1 MGQQQDTER
10 DEKGPTI
17 EPTSSV
23 SAIKVAE
30 PPSNNK
36 GLLTMCGIFN
46 CLLIAGSAFLTIKLV
61 MGRAENKLLLQKLE
75 EKTCTTTES
84 VAAVNLS
91 ADLEAKEKLLE
102 AREELLAA
110 KGEALAAKKATLE
123 TKGKALALKGEEL
136 KAREVLMTSQI
147 DNILTTPE

>member
-1 MGQQQDTER
+1 
-10 DEKGPTI
+10 
-17 EPTSSV
+17 
-23 SAIKVAE
+23 
-30 PPSNNK
+30 
-36 GLLTMCGIFN
+36 MCGIFN

-75 EKTCTTTES
+75 EKTCTTTEP
-84 VAAVNLS
+84 VAINLS

-102 AREELLAA
+102 ARGITLDDKGIELESREELLAA

-136 KAREVLMTSQI
+136 KAREMLMTSQI

>member
-1 MGQQQDTER
+1 
-10 DEKGPTI
+10 
-17 EPTSSV
+17 
-23 SAIKVAE
+23 
-30 PPSNNK
+30 
-36 GLLTMCGIFN
+36 MCGIFN

-102 AREELLAA
+102 ARGITLDDKGFELESREELLAA